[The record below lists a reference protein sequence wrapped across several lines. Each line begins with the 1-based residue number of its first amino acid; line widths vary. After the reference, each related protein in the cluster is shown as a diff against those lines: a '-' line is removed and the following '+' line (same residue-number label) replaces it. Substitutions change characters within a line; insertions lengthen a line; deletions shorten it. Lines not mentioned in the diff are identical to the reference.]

1 MTDTS
6 PHIPY
11 IQKCLS
17 LAEQSPPRPTN
28 FRVGAILLSRKDND
42 PTFADDRILSTG
54 YTMELAGN
62 THAEQCCFSNYAA
75 VHKVSDDA
83 VASVLPAESDR
94 KLIMYVTMEPC
105 GKRLSGNA
113 PCAQRIARTTEGHN
127 GIHKVYFGVKE
138 PVTFVGESE
147 GCRMLTEAGIEW
159 EHVGG
164 LEREILTIAFAGHEN
179 GAEEVEA
186 ALEKKEGTR
195 DIRLSTSLPSVTI
208 LTSTLYPKKHTES
221 KNEPMEAD
229 NNDSLVFYPAFC
241 FKASPTHFTW
251 VKIGAADVH
260 RLRKYGSFVG
270 QKVFFY
276 NNHPVRFVSLLGL
289 IVARTDVYGRTIL
302 ALDDSSGAIVEVIVL
317 HDPTT
322 KPGVAAASAK
332 EELDQRRI
340 DIFTGEPIA
349 ADQTPWS
356 AFSVTERDITHF
368 QKTTHITATDRHVVD
383 ISSLQPGTLVR
394 VKGVLGT
401 FRGTMQVQLE
411 RFERVGDTNAEM
423 KFLDDRLRF
432 LVEVLSVPWVLDDD
446 EVESLRQAAERGD
459 EKVLEEKRRAERRA
473 KKRAEREEK
482 DTRAIARRYE
492 REERAREKQLSA
504 LRENGEKVMKRF
516 GFQDPGL

>member
-1 MTDTS
+1 M
-6 PHIPY
+6 
-11 IQKCLS
+11 
-17 LAEQSPPRPTN
+17 
-28 FRVGAILLSRKDND
+28 
-42 PTFADDRILSTG
+42 
-54 YTMELAGN
+54 
-62 THAEQCCFSNYAA
+62 
-75 VHKVSDDA
+75 
-83 VASVLPAESDR
+83 
-94 KLIMYVTMEPC
+94 
-105 GKRLSGNA
+105 
-113 PCAQRIARTTEGHN
+113 
-127 GIHKVYFGVKE
+127 
-138 PVTFVGESE
+138 
-147 GCRMLTEAGIEW
+147 
-159 EHVGG
+159 
-164 LEREILTIAFAGHEN
+164 
-179 GAEEVEA
+179 
-186 ALEKKEGTR
+186 
-195 DIRLSTSLPSVTI
+195 
-208 LTSTLYPKKHTES
+208 
-221 KNEPMEAD
+221 
-229 NNDSLVFYPAFC
+229 
-241 FKASPTHFTW
+241 
-251 VKIGAADVH
+251 
-260 RLRKYGSFVG
+260 
-270 QKVFFY
+270 FFY